1 MQMARKSGT
10 RSVKKY
16 VIIGA
21 VGAAILVSILYALSV
36 TRSPGSIPVQNS
48 EDTSSP
54 GGNGSALP
62 GTANS
67 PYITVL
73 PNPYS
78 LGEPATIAGFGF
90 TPNEEITLTLNKDT
104 QLQTTPATIVTD
116 SAGTFEVETVID
128 GTEGEGEQII
138 TAVDASGI
146 ASSTTLPLNPEST
159 GT

>member
-1 MQMARKSGT
+1 MAGKSGT

-21 VGAAILVSILYALSV
+21 IGAAILVSVLYALSV
-36 TRSPGSIPVQNS
+36 TRPPGSTPTLDN

-54 GGNGSALP
+54 GGNGSAVP

-67 PYITVL
+67 PYITIL

-90 TPNEEITLTLNKDT
+90 TPNEEITLTLNKDM
-104 QLQTTPATIVTD
+104 QLQTTPSPVITD
-116 SAGTFEVETVID
+116 STGTFEVETAINE
-128 GTEGEGEQII
+128 TEGEGEQII
-138 TAVDASGI
+138 TAVDTSGI

>member
-1 MQMARKSGT
+1 MARKSGT

-21 VGAAILVSILYALSV
+21 IGAAILVSVLYALSV
-36 TRSPGSIPVQNS
+36 TRPPGSTAAQNN
-48 EDTSSP
+48 EDASLP

-67 PYITVL
+67 PYITIL

-104 QLQTTPATIVTD
+104 QLQTTPSPIITD
-116 SAGTFEVETVID
+116 SAGTFEVETAINE
-128 GTEGEGEQII
+128 TEGEGEQII

>member
-1 MQMARKSGT
+1 MVGESGT

-16 VIIGA
+16 VIIGII
-21 VGAAILVSILYALSV
+21 GAAILVSILYALSI
-36 TRSPGSIPVQNS
+36 TRPPGSTPTLNN
-48 EDTSSP
+48 EETSLP
-54 GGNGSALP
+54 GGNGSVLP

-67 PYITVL
+67 PYITIL

-104 QLQTTPATIVTD
+104 QLQTTPAKIVAD
-116 SAGTFEVETVID
+116 STGTFEVETAINE
-128 GTEGEGEQII
+128 TEGEGEQII

-146 ASSTTLPLNPEST
+146 ASSTTLPIIQESA